1 VKTILFSTSIVLLY
15 SFAMKSE
22 GPVNVDCS
30 NLNEIIRCASLDTVW
45 ASDGAL
51 KETVFNRE
59 VYQLRYQ
66 VLGTKRIS
74 EVVTSKS
81 NKKVYHLEAFH
92 HINSPSQSIAL
103 SHTLLKQLKV
113 CLDSWELDSTVKQA
127 EGSQKI
133 KDYLFTNSEDETTVR
148 LSVSKKLP
156 KSYTVAL
163 EIY

>member
-1 VKTILFSTSIVLLY
+1 VKTILYCICIVLLY
-15 SFAMKSE
+15 SFALKSG

-30 NLNEIIRCASLDTVW
+30 SLNEIIRCASLDTVW
-45 ASDGAL
+45 AADGAL

-74 EVVTSKS
+74 EVVTGKA
-81 NKKVYHLEAFH
+81 NKKVYHLEAIH
-92 HINSPSQSIAL
+92 HINSPAQSIAM
-103 SHTLLKQLKV
+103 SNTLLNQLKV
-113 CLDSWELDSTVKQA
+113 CLDSWELDSTIKQA

-148 LSVSKKLP
+148 LPVSKELP